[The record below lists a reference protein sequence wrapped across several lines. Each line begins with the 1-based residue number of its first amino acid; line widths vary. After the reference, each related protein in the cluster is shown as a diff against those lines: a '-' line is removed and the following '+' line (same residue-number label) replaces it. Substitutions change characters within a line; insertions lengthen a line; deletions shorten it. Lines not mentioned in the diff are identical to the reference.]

1 MYIFDWSRLPVLLV
15 SVSKTTTVTGDQA
28 ATSQAMHPEPSKA
41 ERQKRAVSTIFCHS
55 SDWVSLQMVQRRFN
69 GDRSIGLMTMLQTRG
84 CTVVV
89 DFRKGAVK

>member
-28 ATSQAMHPEPSKA
+28 ATSQVMHPELSKA

-69 GDRSIGLMTMLQTRG
+69 GDRSIGMDDEDAADAFG
-84 CTVVV
+84 VV
-89 DFRKGAVK
+89 DFREGAVK